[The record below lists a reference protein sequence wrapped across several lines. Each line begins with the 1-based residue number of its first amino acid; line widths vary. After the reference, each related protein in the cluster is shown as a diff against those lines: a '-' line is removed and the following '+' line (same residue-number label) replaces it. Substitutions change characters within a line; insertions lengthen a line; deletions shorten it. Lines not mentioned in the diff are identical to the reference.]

1 MKKFHISIIGGS
13 GKMGQWFARYLK
25 DEGHTLTITGR
36 NQEKLRKV
44 GNELGVKTATNIE
57 AVQQADIILISVPI
71 NSFKQVIQ
79 GIGQHVK
86 PDQIIVDDTSIK
98 TLPVNIMHQY
108 ISNGITLGAHPV
120 FGPGAK
126 DMRQN
131 FVLTPTTNNEH
142 KLANRIK
149 GYLESKGGNV
159 TLMSPKEHDEMM
171 AMVLGLA
178 HFIAIV
184 TADSIIKLNNFTQLK
199 AIGGTTYKVLLT
211 LIESVVSEDAELY
224 GSLQMS
230 LPHLVNIQHNFIE
243 RARGWANLVKTG
255 DEQTFVKQMNDLR
268 EKLQLMDP
276 EFGKAYANM
285 YRLVEGL

>member
-1 MKKFHISIIGGS
+1 MKKLRIAIIGGS

-36 NQEKLRKV
+36 SQEKLRKV
-44 GNELGVKTATNIE
+44 GRELGVKTATNIE
-57 AVQQADIILISVPI
+57 AVQQANVVLISVPI
-71 NSFKQVIQ
+71 NTFEQVIQ
-79 GIGQHVK
+79 EISQHIK

-98 TLPVNIMHQY
+98 VLPVDIMHHY
-108 ISNGITLGAHPV
+108 ISTGITLGAHPV

-131 FVLTPTTNNEH
+131 FVLTPMTDNEVE
-142 KLANRIK
+142 LANRIK
-149 GYLESKGGNV
+149 VYLEAKGGNV

-171 AMVLGLA
+171 AIVLGLA

-184 TADSIIKLNNFTQLK
+184 SADSILNLDNFTQLK

-211 LIESVVSEDAELY
+211 LIESVTSEDAELY
-224 GSLQMS
+224 GSLQMN
-230 LPHLVNIQHNFIE
+230 LPHLVNIQQNFIE
-243 RARGWANLVKTG
+243 HARDWTNLIKTR
-255 DEQTFVKQMNDLR
+255 DEQAFVKRMNDLR
-268 EKLQLMDP
+268 EKLQQMDP

-285 YRLVEGL
+285 YRLTEGL

>member
-36 NQEKLRKV
+36 NQEKLSKV
-44 GNELGVKTATNIE
+44 GNELGVKIATNIE
-57 AVQQADIILISVPI
+57 AVQQANLVLISVPI

-79 GIGQHVK
+79 EIGQHVK

-131 FVLTPTTNNEH
+131 FVLTPTTDNEH
-142 KLANRIK
+142 ELANRIK

-184 TADSIIKLNNFTQLK
+184 TADSIINLNNFTQLK

-211 LIESVVSEDAELY
+211 LIGSVVSEDAELY

>member
-1 MKKFHISIIGGS
+1 
-13 GKMGQWFARYLK
+13 MGQWFARYLK
-25 DEGHTLTITGR
+25 KEGHTLTITGR
-36 NQEKLRKV
+36 NQEKLDKV
-44 GNELGVKTATNIE
+44 GSELGVKTATNIK
-57 AVQQADIILISVPI
+57 AVQQADVVLISVPI
-71 NSFKQVIQ
+71 NTFKQVIQ
-79 GIGQHVK
+79 EIGQHIK

-98 TLPVNIMHQY
+98 ALPVDIMHQY
-108 ISNGITLGAHPV
+108 ISSGITLGAHPV

-131 FVLTPTTNNEH
+131 FVLTPTTDNEQE
-142 KLANRIK
+142 LANRIK

-159 TLMSPKEHDEMM
+159 TLMSPKGHDEMM

-184 TADSIIKLNNFTQLK
+184 SADSILSLNNFTQCK
-199 AIGGTTYKVLLT
+199 AIGGTTYRVLLT
-211 LIESVVSEDAELY
+211 LIESVISEDAELY

-243 RARGWANLVKTG
+243 RAKYWANLVKIG
-255 DEQTFVKQMNDLR
+255 DEQTFVKRMGDLR
-268 EKLQLMDP
+268 EKLQQIDP